1 VTSSAPT
8 QDDVDKAIT
17 AFNFCISLIRDE
29 CLWSAGSFDKPHIT
43 TKNLKDVISHI
54 AALEAKNK
62 QMVEAI
68 EMYLHN
74 VDLMNKPGRPKA
86 WNGDFVIQIM
96 REAIAQTGDK

>member
-1 VTSSAPT
+1 VTRSAPT
-8 QDDVDKAIT
+8 PDDMDKAKEQLSWVNKMYFSGDRVPPDVDACRKLLA
-17 AFNFCISLIRDE
+17 
-29 CLWSAGSFDKPHIT
+29 
-43 TKNLKDVISHI
+43 HI